1 MDGARGKRPGSVFRA
16 GRVMRLVLV
25 GPPGS
30 GKGTQARLLT
40 ERLGLKCYGTGDI
53 LREAIRLGTEAGRQA
68 EPFIKRG
75 QLAPDHLVNELVRD
89 LFTRQPQP
97 DRFVFDGYPRT
108 LAQAVWFDALLA
120 DLRLPLTAVI
130 QFDVSDEEVVRRI
143 SGRRVSPT
151 SGAVYHITDR
161 PPKKPGVCDVDKMP
175 LLQRD
180 DDREEVIRER
190 LKVFHDN
197 TDELMGFYRAKGL
210 LKVVPAVGSI
220 EATYTNMLR
229 QLTGRA

>member
-1 MDGARGKRPGSVFRA
+1 
-16 GRVMRLVLV
+16 MRLVLV

-30 GKGTQARLLT
+30 GKGTQARLLS
-40 ERLGLKCYGTGDI
+40 ERLGLKTYGTGDI

-89 LFTRQPQP
+89 LFTRQPRP
-97 DRFVFDGYPRT
+97 EKFVFDGYPRT
-108 LAQAVWFDALLA
+108 LAQAVWFDGLLA
-120 DLRLPLTAVI
+120 DLKLPLTAVI
-130 QFDVSDEEVVRRI
+130 QFDVSDDEVVRRI

-161 PPKKPGVCDVDKMP
+161 PPRKPGVCDVDSKP

-197 TDELMGFYRAKGL
+197 TDKLVAHYRTNML
-210 LKVVPAVGSI
+210 LKVVPASGPI
-220 EATYTNMLR
+220 ESTYKTMMNL
-229 QLTGRA
+229 LNVRA